1 MIHVGKNE
9 SQNGKIQLKYEIAT
23 ATKKV
28 FLHNTRLIKT
38 IYMPMMSHVG
48 KKELKK

>member
-9 SQNGKIQLKYEIAT
+9 SQNGKYSKNMTIAT

-38 IYMPMMSHVG
+38 IYMPMMIHVG
-48 KKELKK
+48 KKELEK